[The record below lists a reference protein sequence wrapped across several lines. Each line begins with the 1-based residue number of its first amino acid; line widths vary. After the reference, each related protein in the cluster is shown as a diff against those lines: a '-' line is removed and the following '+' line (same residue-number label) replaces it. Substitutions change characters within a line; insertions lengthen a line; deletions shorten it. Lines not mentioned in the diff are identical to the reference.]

1 MAPLALTLLLRVR
14 TVPSLVDAA
23 VTDSVV
29 AEAEM
34 TLSVLV
40 RVAVVKVEVL
50 RVVVVRVVPVRVV
63 DVQDDEAVVAD
74 VVEAAVQVALPLARR
89 KFLLPA
95 SKSGNP
101 RVSVG
106 TC

>member
-1 MAPLALTLLLRVR
+1 MLLLRVR
-14 TVPSLVDAA
+14 TVPGLVDAA

-29 AEAEM
+29 AEAGM

-40 RVAVVKVEVL
+40 RVAVVRVEVL
-50 RVVVVRVVPVRVV
+50 RVVVVRLVPVRVV
-63 DVQDDEAVVAD
+63 DVEDDEAVVAD
-74 VVEAAVQVALPLARR
+74 VVEAVQVALPLARW
-89 KFLLPA
+89 KLLLPA

-101 RVSVG
+101 RVLVG

>member
-1 MAPLALTLLLRVR
+1 
-14 TVPSLVDAA
+14 
-23 VTDSVV
+23 
-29 AEAEM
+29 
-34 TLSVLV
+34 
-40 RVAVVKVEVL
+40 VL
-50 RVVVVRVVPVRVV
+50 RVVVVRVVPVRVVPVRVVVVRVV